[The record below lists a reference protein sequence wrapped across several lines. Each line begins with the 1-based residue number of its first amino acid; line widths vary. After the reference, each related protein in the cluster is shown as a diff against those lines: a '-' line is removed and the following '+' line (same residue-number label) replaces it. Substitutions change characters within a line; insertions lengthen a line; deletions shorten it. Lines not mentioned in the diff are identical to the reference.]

1 MAVANLNRLVKS
13 ILNLWFKPNCVL
25 CDRPAKDIICEYCQ
39 RQLQQCQL
47 AQPDKFWRQE
57 EPPLFVWGAYQGTV
71 KRAIAQM
78 KLSQGQNCPEL
89 SKPLGQWLGE
99 TWLKSPL
106 SAGKKFTV
114 VPIPSDPKRLKERG
128 FNQAELLANSF
139 CDVTGYPC
147 QPQGLTR
154 SRPTKALYSLSVEQR
169 KEEINQAMRL
179 GAAFRDS
186 RKGSAARNRPPKN
199 PVLLLDDIY
208 TTGTTCREAQRVLQQ
223 NKISVYGIVAIA
235 TTKK

>member
-1 MAVANLNRLVKS
+1 MAVFNLNRLVKS

-47 AQPDKFWRQE
+47 ANPDKFWLQE
-57 EPPLFVWGAYQGTV
+57 VPSLFVWGAYQGTV

-99 TWLKSPL
+99 SWLKSPL

-114 VPIPSDPKRLKERG
+114 VPIPSDPQRLKERG
-128 FNQAELLANSF
+128 FNQAELLARSF
-139 CDVTGYPC
+139 CDITGYPC
-147 QPQGLTR
+147 QSQGLTR
-154 SRPTKALYSLSVEQR
+154 SRPTKALYGLSIEQR
-169 KEEINQAMRL
+169 KQELNQAMRL
-179 GAAFRDS
+179 GAAFRD
-186 RKGSAARNRPPKN
+186 RPPQN
-199 PVLLLDDIY
+199 PVLLVDDIY

-223 NKISVYGIVAIA
+223 HKIPVYGIVAIA